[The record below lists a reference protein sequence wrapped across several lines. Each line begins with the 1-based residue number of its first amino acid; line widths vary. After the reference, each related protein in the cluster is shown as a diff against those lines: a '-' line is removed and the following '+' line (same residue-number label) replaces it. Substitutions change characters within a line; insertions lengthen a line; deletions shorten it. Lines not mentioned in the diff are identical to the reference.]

1 MAFPS
6 VVWGSF
12 GVNETEM
19 ISYPGG
25 KCYIF
30 RLKLA
35 DKKNTPYRLDK
46 PLDFL
51 SQRSIDRRKKQHLAI
66 DSTDLPISPAYLSAI
81 SANQKIH
88 IVGKSKWNNSVL
100 IKCSHPN
107 NAFHL
112 SFRRSCDIYTN
123 PNHAHFLYKNVSLPA
138 LNVSHLAL
146 LAFSYAFP
154 QL

>member
-100 IKCSHPN
+100 IKCSHVRN
-107 NAFHL
+107 
-112 SFRRSCDIYTN
+112 
-123 PNHAHFLYKNVSLPA
+123 
-138 LNVSHLAL
+138 
-146 LAFSYAFP
+146 
-154 QL
+154 

>member
-1 MAFPS
+1 MALPS

-51 SQRSIDRRKKQHLAI
+51 SQRSIDRRKKQHLAV
-66 DSTDLPISPAYLSAI
+66 DSTDLADISCLFVSDI
-81 SANQKIH
+81 KI
-88 IVGKSKWNNSVL
+88 
-100 IKCSHPN
+100 
-107 NAFHL
+107 
-112 SFRRSCDIYTN
+112 R
-123 PNHAHFLYKNVSLPA
+123 KNT
-138 LNVSHLAL
+138 
-146 LAFSYAFP
+146 YCR
-154 QL
+154 